1 MGLSA
6 VTYALCKKFTKQY
19 VEETAAQFGALK
31 GASCTIKSIVKQNGQ
46 SVVTFEWK
54 NNEGETRESVMYVDD
69 GTPIYVWTP
78 NFSYK
83 YGDLAIYG
91 DSFYRCITP
100 NSDASFDSLKWNP
113 IGSPDGDYD
122 IVQSADYLP
131 QRFTPA
137 DRKMY
142 YCIDN
147 DCFYLWDGE
156 KWSPKTS
163 VYVNETMF
171 NKDESG
177 KLSINTVTDS
187 EIDNLFNEG

>member
-6 VTYALCKKFTKQY
+6 VTYALCKNYTKKY

-46 SVVTFEWK
+46 NIVTFEWK
-54 NNEGETRESVMYVDD
+54 NDKDETRESIMYVDD

-78 NFSYK
+78 GFSYE

-100 NSDASFDSLKWNP
+100 NSDIVFDSLKWNA

-122 IVQSADYLP
+122 IVQSAEYLP

-147 DCFYLWDGE
+147 DCFYLWDGIT
-156 KWSPKTS
+156 WTPKTS
-163 VYVNETMF
+163 VYANETMF
-171 NKDESG
+171 NKDENG
-177 KLSINTVTDS
+177 KLSINTVTNS
-187 EIDNLFNEG
+187 EIDNLFDNE